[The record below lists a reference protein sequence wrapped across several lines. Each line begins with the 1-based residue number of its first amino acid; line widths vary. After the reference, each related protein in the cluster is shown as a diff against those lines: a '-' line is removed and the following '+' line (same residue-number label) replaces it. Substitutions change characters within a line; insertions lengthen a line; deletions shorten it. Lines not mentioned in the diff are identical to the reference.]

1 MRAVRRIQAVTAA
14 ALAGLGLMAVSVETD
29 AKDTEIESPE
39 GAEST
44 PAVRYA
50 TLDQAA
56 CEAELTKRG
65 VSFTREADVRG
76 VLAPVRLTGPVRGI
90 TYRSMLPEKQRA
102 TSPWEIVDCRLALAL
117 DDFAQVLAR
126 HDVREVVHFSVYRP
140 PPLRGWLDGMLGK
153 RHSGALA
160 IDAGRFVLADG
171 TALDVERDFGG
182 RIGQKTC
189 GPKAAAPAD
198 AGRPSAPRDRV
209 RRGRGAPLQR
219 RAHAA
224 LQQGAQ
230 ESPAPRGHA
239 RGSLVLDS
247 LNAHRRARVSEG
259 ARASLRNRRGAA
271 T

>member
-189 GPKAAAPAD
+189 GPKAAAPPPTPAGQALHAIVCD
-198 AGRPSAPRDRV
+198 AAEAHLFNVELTPHYNKAHKNHLHLEVTPGV
-209 RRGRGAPLQR
+209 RWFLIR
-219 RAHAA
+219 
-224 LQQGAQ
+224 
-230 ESPAPRGHA
+230 
-239 RGSLVLDS
+239 
-247 LNAHRRARVSEG
+247 
-259 ARASLRNRRGAA
+259 
-271 T
+271 

>member
-14 ALAGLGLMAVSVETD
+14 ALAGLGLMAVSVETG

-76 VLAPVRLTGPVRGI
+76 VLAPVRLAGPVRGI

-189 GPKAAAPAD
+189 GPKAAAPPPTPAGQALHAIVCD
-198 AGRPSAPRDRV
+198 AAEAHLFNVELTPHYNKAHKNHLHLEVTPGV
-209 RRGRGAPLQR
+209 RWFLIR
-219 RAHAA
+219 
-224 LQQGAQ
+224 
-230 ESPAPRGHA
+230 
-239 RGSLVLDS
+239 
-247 LNAHRRARVSEG
+247 
-259 ARASLRNRRGAA
+259 
-271 T
+271 